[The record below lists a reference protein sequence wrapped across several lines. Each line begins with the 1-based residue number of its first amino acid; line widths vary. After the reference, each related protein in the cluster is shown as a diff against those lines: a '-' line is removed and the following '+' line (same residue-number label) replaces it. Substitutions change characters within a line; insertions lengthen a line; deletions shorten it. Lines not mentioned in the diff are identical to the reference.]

1 MEFTDFRIVSFLF
14 LPLLSFMILIFFGNK
29 VNEKS
34 HYIALPIIGLTLLN
48 ALYLLI
54 QSLKGDNLSLKN
66 SFEWFNTGSFVVSLG
81 YVIDNVAVIMLCVVS
96 LISFLVH
103 LYSSEYMKGD
113 PKYSRYYAFLGIFT
127 FSMNGIVLAH
137 SLIKMYVFWE

>member
-54 QSLKGDNLSLKN
+54 QSLKDYNLSLKN
-66 SFEWFNTGSFVVSLG
+66 
-81 YVIDNVAVIMLCVVS
+81 
-96 LISFLVH
+96 
-103 LYSSEYMKGD
+103 
-113 PKYSRYYAFLGIFT
+113 
-127 FSMNGIVLAH
+127 
-137 SLIKMYVFWE
+137 

>member
-1 MEFTDFRIVSFLF
+1 MKD
-14 LPLLSFMILIFFGNK
+14 
-29 VNEKS
+29 
-34 HYIALPIIGLTLLN
+34 H
-48 ALYLLI
+48 
-54 QSLKGDNLSLKN
+54 NLSLKN

-113 PKYSRYYAFLGIFT
+113 PRFSRYYAFLGLFT
-127 FSMNGIVLAH
+127 FSMNGIVLSNNLFFTFIFWELVGVSSFLLIGFWYEKNSAGNAL
-137 SLIKMYVFWE
+137 SLIHI

>member
-54 QSLKGDNLSLKN
+54 QSLKDHNLSLKPN
-66 SFEWFNTGSFVVSLG
+66 RAWKEP
-81 YVIDNVAVIMLCVVS
+81 
-96 LISFLVH
+96 H
-103 LYSSEYMKGD
+103 K
-113 PKYSRYYAFLGIFT
+113 KQ
-127 FSMNGIVLAH
+127 
-137 SLIKMYVFWE
+137 